1 MREELSRR
9 TFDGGVKYERS
20 NARWRSCPMRSS
32 FSEAMRGGGVV
43 PCVRR
48 SAKQCE
54 VEELSNAFVVQRAHA
69 RRRRSVLRAE
79 SCLRFGRR

>member
-1 MREELSRR
+1 
-9 TFDGGVKYERS
+9 
-20 NARWRSCPMRSS
+20 MRSS

-54 VEELSNAFVVQRAHA
+54 VEELSNAFVVQRSNA
-69 RRRRSVLRAE
+69 RWRSCPMRSSFSGRTLDGGVQYFARKVVCGSVVAE
-79 SCLRFGRR
+79 AKSRIRPLT